1 MEIMKQKKQP
11 AEDLQWFRLDNAA
24 KLFPAVSDAQ
34 NSNVFR
40 LSFELYEPVEREL
53 LQQALD
59 KTLEGFPS
67 FRVRLRRGLFWYF
80 LEHNP
85 DQAKVHRDRLPPCT
99 YFKEIKN
106 KGFLF
111 RVTYF
116 KNRINLDL
124 FHVLAD
130 GTGALQLIRTLV
142 YNYLLLSHAGE
153 LSESYPPSGCEAPP
167 LSRAEDSFSK
177 YYDKSK
183 KSTPFEKKAY
193 HITGTK
199 LMPGDIKI
207 ITGEMPVTQ
216 VLALAKQSG
225 VTLTAY
231 LSALVISAIYHENM
245 PARQRKHPI
254 KINIPV
260 NLRNHFPSITSRNF
274 FSCIDA
280 SYDFSKGEP
289 PFEELLHAV
298 NKQLKEQLNRE
309 DLSERINYQVATERN
324 VAIRFIPLFLKNIGL
339 KIAYDKGEVVYS
351 AALSN
356 LGRIQMPEYLM
367 PYLRNAGLV
376 MSPSK
381 HQAVKIGV
389 SSFGDTLSVTFSA
402 SIAQPDIARYF
413 FRSLAEQGV
422 EITLT
427 TNEVKPR

>member
-1 MEIMKQKKQP
+1 
-11 AEDLQWFRLDNAA
+11 
-24 KLFPAVSDAQ
+24 
-34 NSNVFR
+34 
-40 LSFELYEPVEREL
+40 
-53 LQQALD
+53 
-59 KTLEGFPS
+59 
-67 FRVRLRRGLFWYF
+67 
-80 LEHNP
+80 
-85 DQAKVHRDRLPPCT
+85 
-99 YFKEIKN
+99 
-106 KGFLF
+106 
-111 RVTYF
+111 
-116 KNRINLDL
+116 
-124 FHVLAD
+124 
-130 GTGALQLIRTLV
+130 
-142 YNYLLLSHAGE
+142 
-153 LSESYPPSGCEAPP
+153 
-167 LSRAEDSFSK
+167 
-177 YYDKSK
+177 
-183 KSTPFEKKAY
+183 
-193 HITGTK
+193 
-199 LMPGDIKI
+199 MPGDIKI
-207 ITGEMPVTQ
+207 ITGEMPVAQ

-280 SYDFSKGEP
+280 SFDFSQGEP

-339 KIAYDKGEVVYS
+339 RIAYNKGEVVYS

-367 PYLRNAGLV
+367 PYLRGATLV

-402 SIAQPDIARYF
+402 SIAQPDIARHF
-413 FRSLAEQGV
+413 FRSLAGQGV

-427 TNEVKPR
+427 TNAVKPR